1 MGLQKRKDLRLSKRL
16 SLRSKKGNEIQEL
29 RFEAAP
35 EVSVFLFL
43 FFFSALSPL
52 FRMDILFQEIKS

>member
-43 FFFSALSPL
+43 FFF
-52 FRMDILFQEIKS
+52 